1 MRIGFSGEGFP
12 RHKPE
17 IKRSALAF
25 DILILLLRHM
35 LAQPVTVDH
44 APGHYRFENALSR
57 RKQGFESP
65 SSLSDLTG

>member
-1 MRIGFSGEGFP
+1 M
-12 RHKPE
+12 PE

-65 SSLSDLTG
+65 SSLSD